1 MRAVLD
7 DPGRE
12 GLLLI
17 LTPLYC
23 GKCGLLRPGRG
34 RRPVRTES
42 AANPHLRIAVCK
54 SSLMTKGAEHMLK
67 RITVGAMTIVVVAWM
82 ATGVSSASSLNSA
95 IPRYQHIVE
104 IMMENTSYATII
116 GNPHAPRINALANAY
131 GLATNYF
138 GVTHPSEPNY
148 MANMGG
154 SFFGVQDD
162 NQFYCTPALAST
174 DPNCAGT
181 TVDHTV
187 TAQNLADQL
196 TAAGLTWKGYFQNLP
211 PIPSTGLIKTGPDAN
226 GPYSFK
232 WPSSSV
238 ALYASK
244 HNPFVNFTGTQDALA
259 NMVPD
264 TQLAT
269 DLATGKLPNFGLVV
283 PDQCH
288 DMHGTGPC
296 EDTNGLIAAGD
307 TYVGNT
313 VHAIMASKTWRQ
325 GRNAIVVTWD
335 EDDFSDQGQPGTGC
349 CGADP
354 GGGHVVTIVIT
365 NKGKYP
371 ITDNTA
377 YNHYSLL
384 RSYEDAFR
392 LPCLANACDTADGV
406 KPMTPLFH
414 P

>member
-1 MRAVLD
+1 MR
-7 DPGRE
+7 
-12 GLLLI
+12 
-17 LTPLYC
+17 LT
-23 GKCGLLRPGRG
+23 
-34 RRPVRTES
+34 
-42 AANPHLRIAVCK
+42 RIAVG
-54 SSLMTKGAEHMLK
+54 TTA
-67 RITVGAMTIVVVAWM
+67 IAAVAWLVSP
-82 ATGVSSASSLNSA
+82 GVSSASTANSA

-104 IMMENTSYATII
+104 IMMENTSYPTII
-116 GNPHAPRINALANAY
+116 GNPLAPQINALADKY

-148 MANMGG
+148 VANMGG
-154 SFFGVQDD
+154 SFFGIQDD

-174 DPNCAGT
+174 DPHCGGT

-187 TAQNLADQL
+187 DAPNLASQL
-196 TAAGLTWKGYFQNLP
+196 AAAGMTWRGYFQSLP
-211 PIPSTGLIKTGPDAN
+211 PIPPSGVVMTGPGAN

-232 WPSSSV
+232 WPSDAD

-244 HNPFVNFTGTQDALA
+244 HNPFVNFTNTQTDLA

-264 TQLAT
+264 TRLAS
-269 DLATGKLPNFGLVV
+269 DLASGDLANFSLIV

-296 EDTNGLIAAGD
+296 SDTNGLIAAGD
-307 TYVGNT
+307 TYVGDT
-313 VHAIMASKTWRQ
+313 VHEIMASKVWQQ

-335 EDDFSDQGQPGTGC
+335 EDDFSDEGLPGTGC

-354 GGGHVVTIVIT
+354 GGGHVATLVIT
-365 NKGKYP
+365 NKGP
-371 ITDNTA
+371 QTIRDNTP

-384 RSYEDAFR
+384 LSLEDAFG
-392 LPCLANACDTADGV
+392 LGCVANACDSADGV